1 VAEAHGVNIRK
12 PGGSHVVFEHPGV
25 PEAVWVPARRPI
37 KPFMSVALSCLSNRY
52 ERAMSDSEYRFTAR
66 LLSGDEGGG
75 YLIEFPDLPGWMSD
89 GETIEEAITNGEDAK
104 RCWIAAMNEAGRTD
118 PAALGRTGR
127 RLQRQMAAARAEIAT
142 RRLAERAK
150 REGVSL
156 NTLAVTLLAEALGER
171 AAHER

>member
-1 VAEAHGVNIRK
+1 MRSNPRDRRIASLEGVAEAHGVNIRK

-104 RCWIAAMNEAGRTD
+104 RCWIAAMNEAGRPIPPPSVE
-118 PAALGRTGR
+118 PAEGYSGKWQL
-127 RLQRQMAAARAEIAT
+127 RAPKSLHAGSPS
-142 RRLAERAK
+142 APSAK
-150 REGVSL
+150 V
-156 NTLAVTLLAEALGER
+156 
-171 AAHER
+171 